1 MDPQKYETVIGLE
14 VHAQLRTK
22 TKLFCGCSTEFGKT
36 PNTLTCPVC
45 LGLPGALPV
54 LNAAAAE
61 MAAKLAL
68 AVHAR
73 INLRSQ
79 FSRKNYFYPD
89 LPKGYQITQYRYPI
103 AEEGWLR
110 IDGDGRPKKIGIE
123 RLNLEEDAGKSI
135 HDGLPDS
142 SEKTSLDFNR
152 SGVPLLEIVGRPD
165 LASSAEAAEFLQLLR
180 ATLQYLEICDG
191 NMEEGS
197 LRCDANLSLK
207 EKGSSTMGVKTEIK
221 NLNSF
226 RFLQKALDYEA
237 ERQAAEIES
246 GRPVRQETRLW
257 DPVRNRTWPM
267 RSKEEAHDYR
277 YFPEPDLPLL
287 VLDENFI
294 GKAKAALPEL
304 PQEKVERLIE
314 AFRIPAYDANLLAQS
329 RDLADYFER
338 TATLSENPK
347 AASNWIMREVLQY
360 LHEHRI
366 EINQF
371 PIPAERLAGLIGLID
386 SGALTLAA
394 AKDIVFPKMIATGKE
409 ASAIAVEEGLG
420 QIADE
425 EALKK
430 TAREIVAAHPGP
442 LKQYREGK
450 RQVFGFFVG
459 LMMKETKGRA
469 NPTLA
474 HKILKEILDGD
485 DGRS

>member
-1 MDPQKYETVIGLE
+1 MDPQKYEAVIGLE
-14 VHAQLRTK
+14 VHAQLRTR

-54 LNAAAAE
+54 LNASAVA
-61 MAAKLAL
+61 MAVKLAL

-73 INLRSQ
+73 INPHSQ

-103 AEEGWLR
+103 AEEGWLC
-110 IDGDGRPKKIGIE
+110 IEGGGRPKKIGIE
-123 RLNLEEDAGKSI
+123 RINLEEDAGKSI

-142 SEKTSLDFNR
+142 SAKTSLDFNR

-165 LASSAEAAEFLQLLR
+165 LASSSEAAEFLQHLR

-197 LRCDANLSLK
+197 LRCDANISLK
-207 EKGSSTMGVKTEIK
+207 AKGSPIMGVKTEIK

-237 ERQAAEIES
+237 ERQDAEIEA
-246 GRPVRQETRLW
+246 GRSIRQETRLW
-257 DPVRNRTWPM
+257 DPVRGRTWPM

-294 GKAKAALPEL
+294 QKAKAELPEL
-304 PQEKVERLIE
+304 PQDKVERLIGTYS
-314 AFRIPAYDANLLAQS
+314 IPAYDAGLLAQS
-329 RDLADYFER
+329 RGLADYFER
-338 TATLSENPK
+338 AATFSENPK
-347 AASNWIMREVLQY
+347 AVSNWIMREVLQY

-371 PIPAERLAGLIGLID
+371 PIPAERLAGLIRLID
-386 SGALTLAA
+386 SGGLTLAA
-394 AKDIVFPKMIATGKE
+394 AKDIVFPKMIAGGKE
-409 ASAIAVEEGLG
+409 ASAIAAEEGLG

-430 TAREIVAAHPGP
+430 TARAIAAANPGP

-450 RQVFGFFVG
+450 GQVFGFFVG
-459 LMMKETKGRA
+459 LLMKKTKGRVPPA
-469 NPTLA
+469 LA
-474 HKILKEILDGD
+474 HKIVKEILDGD
-485 DGRS
+485 RGSS

>member
-1 MDPQKYETVIGLE
+1 MDPQKYEVVIGLE
-14 VHAQLRTK
+14 VHAQLRTR

-54 LNAAAAE
+54 LNAAAVE
-61 MAAKLAL
+61 MAVKLAL

-73 INLRSQ
+73 INARSQ

-103 AEEGWLR
+103 AEEGWLC
-110 IDGDGRPKKIGIE
+110 IDDSGHPKKIWIE
-123 RLNLEEDAGKSI
+123 RINLEEDAGKSI

-142 SEKTSLDFNR
+142 SQKTSLDFNR

-165 LASSAEAAEFLQLLR
+165 LASSAEAAEFLQFLR
-180 ATLQYLEICDG
+180 STLQYLEICDG

-207 EKGSSTMGVKTEIK
+207 ERGSPTMGVKTEIK

-237 ERQAAEIES
+237 ERQAAEIAA

-257 DPVRNRTWPM
+257 DAVRSRTWPM

-287 VLDENFI
+287 VLDEDFI

-314 AFRIPAYDANLLAQS
+314 AFEIPAFDANLLAQS
-329 RDLADYFER
+329 RGLADYFER
-338 TATLSENPK
+338 TATLSKNPK
-347 AASNWIMREVLQY
+347 AASNWIMREVLQH
-360 LHEHRI
+360 LHEQRI
-366 EINQF
+366 EIDHF
-371 PIPAERLAGLIGLID
+371 PIPAERLAGLIRLID
-386 SGALTLAA
+386 SDAVTLTA
-394 AKDIVFPKMIATGKE
+394 AKELVFPKMIASGKE
-409 ASAIAVEEGLG
+409 ASTIVVEEGLG

-425 EALKK
+425 EAIKK
-430 TAREIVAAHPGP
+430 TARKIIAANPGP
-442 LKQYREGK
+442 LSQYRQGK
-450 RQVFGFFVG
+450 GQVFGFFVG
-459 LMMKETKGRA
+459 LMMKETKGRVPPA
-469 NPTLA
+469 LA
-474 HKILKEILDGD
+474 HKVLKEILDGD
-485 DGRS
+485 KGSS

>member
-1 MDPQKYETVIGLE
+1 MDSQKYEAVIGLE
-14 VHAQLRTK
+14 VHAQLRTR
-22 TKLFCGCSTEFGKT
+22 TKLFCGCSAQFAKT

-45 LGLPGALPV
+45 LGLPGALPM
-54 LNAAAAE
+54 LNAAAAA
-61 MAAKLAL
+61 MAVKLAL

-73 INLRSQ
+73 INPCSQ

-89 LPKGYQITQYRYPI
+89 LPKGYQITQYRFPI

-110 IDGDGRPKKIGIE
+110 IDGEGRPKKVGIE
-123 RLNLEEDAGKSI
+123 RINLEEDAGKSI

-152 SGVPLLEIVGRPD
+152 SGIPLLEIVGKPD
-165 LASSAEAAEFLQLLR
+165 LSSASEAVEFLQLLR
-180 ATLQYLEICDG
+180 VILQYLEICDG

-207 EKGSSTMGVKTEIK
+207 EKGSPTMGVKTEIK

-237 ERQAAEIES
+237 ARQAVEIES
-246 GRPVRQETRLW
+246 GRSVHQETRLW

-294 GKAKAALPEL
+294 GQAKAALPEL
-304 PQEKVERLIE
+304 PQEKVERLVE
-314 AFRIPAYDANLLAQS
+314 AFEIPAQDANLLAQS
-329 RDLADYFER
+329 RGLADYFER
-338 TATLSENPK
+338 VATLAKNPK
-347 AASNWIMREVLQY
+347 AAANWIMREVLQY
-360 LHEHRI
+360 LHERRI
-366 EINQF
+366 EVIQF
-371 PIPAERLAGLIGLID
+371 PIPAEQLAGLIRLVD
-386 SGALTLAA
+386 SGVLTLTA
-394 AKDIVFPKMIATGKE
+394 AKDIVFPKMIAFGKE
-409 ASAIAVEEGLG
+409 ASAIVDEEGLG

-430 TAREIVAAHPGP
+430 TAREIVAANPGP

-450 RQVFGFFVG
+450 HQVFGFFVG
-459 LMMKETKGRA
+459 LMMKATKGRA
-469 NPTLA
+469 NALLV
-474 HKILKEILDGD
+474 HKILKQILDGD
-485 DGRS
+485 KGPA